1 LSHFYKDVISPFLHS
16 SELFAERPAFCIDE
30 KLYSYNQLKERIE
43 LLYSL
48 VINSKSEVVGIFTHD
63 HIDTYASIWAIWL
76 AGKSYVPLN
85 PNSPQ
90 DLNDR
95 IKNQLDLDLILDA
108 NQTSTLQSTSS
119 DKDFWHSI
127 DADVFDDNKIVY
139 VLFTS
144 GSTGV
149 PKGVPITGGN
159 LAGFVDAFWKM
170 GYQLSEQDKGL
181 QMFELTFDLSVMS
194 YLIPQLKG
202 GCVYT
207 VPKDCLK
214 FAYIFDLLTEQEL
227 TLALMVPSML
237 KLLRP
242 YFDEIECPKLKYS
255 LFCGEALHAELIE
268 SWSKCIPNARIDNV
282 YGPTENTI
290 FCTYYTYQRGQHV
303 EAHNGV
309 LSIGVSMPNNSCKV
323 FNDDLQL
330 AEPNQIGE
338 LCLAGVQLTPGYHK
352 NDELNSM
359 AFFIYDDK
367 ESGEK
372 IRYYKTGDLCIQ
384 LIDGNINYIGRKD
397 SQVKIQGF
405 RVELSEIE
413 FQAKSAFDSFKN
425 LVCIVIE
432 DKNSNNEIYL
442 VIEGQPFDLTHLKGH
457 LKETLPWYMIPK
469 DILFMETF
477 PLNTSGKIDK
487 KAIKNNLTSSDYT
500 FRFGT
505 LTDIP
510 FIIECIISAEKGNT
524 EIVGLAQLFNL
535 NLEELKKYLEAIL
548 DEEIEGCEFSVTN
561 FVIAEQKGKPVAGLC
576 AWIEGE
582 NEFDQPSSVLKANL
596 LGRTLGIDKLKELEK
611 HKSVLE
617 KIRISRTPGAHQ
629 VEYVHVDSKHRGQNL
644 VKKMIDFSVVQ
655 LSRNSHE
662 NLISQVEVFSNNLPA
677 IKAYVKLGYTE
688 EVKAISDPEATSG
701 VLPYF
706 EKIQMQK
713 TLSN

>member
-1 LSHFYKDVISPFLHS
+1 VEGSFYT
-16 SELFAERPAFCIDE
+16 
-30 KLYSYNQLKERIE
+30 YNQLKERINAI
-43 LLYSL
+43 YSL
-48 VINSKSEVVGIFTHD
+48 VSKSNSDVIGIVTHD
-63 HIDTYASIWAIWL
+63 HLDTYASIWGIWL

-95 IKNQLDLDLILDA
+95 IKNQLDLDLVLDS
-108 NQTSTLQSTSS
+108 NHTSTLQNSS
-119 DKDFWHSI
+119 SEKDICKSI
-127 DADVFDDNKIVY
+127 DATFFDDDKAVY

-149 PKGVPITGGN
+149 PKGVPITGAN

-170 GYQLSEQDKGL
+170 GYNLSEQDKGL

-194 YLIPQLKG
+194 YLIPQLIG

-255 LFCGEALHAELIE
+255 LFCGEALHAELME

-290 FCTYYTYQRGQHV
+290 FCTYYTYQREQYV

-352 NDELNSM
+352 NEELNAA
-359 AFFIYDDK
+359 AFFIYEDK

-425 LVCIVIE
+425 IVCIVIE
-432 DKNSNNEIYL
+432 DKNSNNEIFL
-442 VIEGQPFDLTHLKGH
+442 VIEGQTFDLTHLKGH

-469 DILFMETF
+469 DILFMENF

-487 KAIKNNLTSSDYT
+487 KAIKNSLTSSDYT

-510 FIIECIISAEKGNT
+510 FIIECIISAEKGNSD
-524 EIVGLAQLFNL
+524 IVGLAKLFNL
-535 NLEELKKYLEAIL
+535 SMDELKKYLIDIL

-561 FVIAEQKGKPVAGLC
+561 FVIAEHKGKPAAGLC
-576 AWIEGE
+576 AWIEGQ
-582 NEFDQPSSVLKANL
+582 NEFDQPSSALKANL
-596 LGRTLGIDKLKELEK
+596 LGRKLGIEKLKELEK
-611 HKSVLE
+611 HKLVLE
-617 KIRISRTPGAHQ
+617 NIRLKRTSDAHQ
-629 VEYVHVDSKHRGQNL
+629 VEYVHVESAHRGQNL
-644 VKKMIDFSVVQ
+644 VKRMIDFSWTKLVYDAKG
-655 LSRNSHE
+655 E
-662 NLISQVEVFSNNLPA
+662 KISEVEVFANNFPA
-677 IKAYVKLGYTE
+677 IKAYTKLGYTE
-688 EVKAISDPEATSG
+688 SARAISNPGAANG
-701 VLPYF
+701 ILPYF
-706 EKIQMQK
+706 EKIQMK
-713 TLSN
+713 KIVTLE